1 MRKLIFRKS
10 LDRTLQREQKMDLQW
25 WRSCSHRAFQ
35 DKEVEVSVHP
45 VLHRRE
51 GKIYLSVEELR
62 LYHSDFWKYFRRSV
76 GHLKV
81 LLQMLALH
89 LRSTLFTWKKNTPQ
103 KVCEGLSSCS
113 SQQAMISTII
123 QFSHTPILF
132 HPFPILSGDL
142 YNREEKK
149 IHPVTSI
156 TYLECGSQPWCHR
169 KAEQTVRLMR
179 KCSSTQRTTCGRML
193 ITATN
198 LCKH

>member
-1 MRKLIFRKS
+1 MFGSKLDATLHSVTHEKTNFRKS

-51 GKIYLSVEELR
+51 GKIYLHMEELR

-76 GHLKV
+76 GHLKA

-89 LRSTLFTWKKNTPQ
+89 LRSKLFTWKKIPPQ

-113 SQQAMISTII
+113 SQKAVISPIV
-123 QFSHTPILF
+123 QSPHTLQ
-132 HPFPILSGDL
+132 HSSCFPILSGDL
-142 YNREEKK
+142 YNREGKK
-149 IHPVTSI
+149 YIQSQASLTLNVAANHDVTVKRSRQ
-156 TYLECGSQPWCHR
+156 C
-169 KAEQTVRLMR
+169 V
-179 KCSSTQRTTCGRML
+179 
-193 ITATN
+193 
-198 LCKH
+198 

>member
-1 MRKLIFRKS
+1 
-10 LDRTLQREQKMDLQW
+10 MDLQW
-25 WRSCSHRAFQ
+25 WRSCSQHAFQ

-51 GKIYLSVEELR
+51 GKIYLNVEGLR
-62 LYHSDFWKYFRRSV
+62 LYHSDFWKHFRRSV
-76 GHLKV
+76 GHLKA
-81 LLQMLALH
+81 LSQMLALH
-89 LRSTLFTWKKNTPQ
+89 LRSKLFTWKKNTPQ

-123 QFSHTPILF
+123 PSSHTLQ
-132 HPFPILSGDL
+132 HPSIFPIFSGGL
-142 YNREEKK
+142 YNREGKK
-149 IHPVTSI
+149 NIHSVTSI
-156 TYLECGSQPWCHR
+156 TFLECGSQPWCHR

-179 KCSSTQRTTCGRML
+179 KRSSTQRMTCGRML